1 VRERVLPMQ
10 MQIVEAT
17 AHDDAIL
24 VRHFLA
30 LLESNGTPAE
40 AIESDAEARILDF
53 IRDGRAHRRLG
64 AFLALMDGNV
74 AGSVACELRRSLYP
88 HVVAQA
94 RRRHGY
100 VWNLYV
106 EPAQRRQGVARAL
119 MERALAHLR
128 AVGCTAA
135 VLHASA
141 AGERLYTEL
150 GFGFAREM
158 RLEL

>member
-1 VRERVLPMQ
+1 

-17 AHDDAIL
+17 ARDDAIL

-30 LLESNGTPAE
+30 LLESNGTPKE
-40 AIESDAEARILDF
+40 AIEADAEARVLDF
-53 IRDGRAHRRLG
+53 IRDSRAHRGLG
-64 AFLALMDGNV
+64 AFLAQMNGEV
-74 AGSVACELRRSLYP
+74 VGSVACELRRSLYP
-88 HVVAQA
+88 HVVTPT

-100 VWNLYV
+100 VWCLFV
-106 EPAQRRQGVARAL
+106 EPARRRQGVGRRL
-119 MERALAHLR
+119 MEQALAHLR
-128 AVGCTAA
+128 AIGCTAA

-150 GFGFAREM
+150 GFAFAREM